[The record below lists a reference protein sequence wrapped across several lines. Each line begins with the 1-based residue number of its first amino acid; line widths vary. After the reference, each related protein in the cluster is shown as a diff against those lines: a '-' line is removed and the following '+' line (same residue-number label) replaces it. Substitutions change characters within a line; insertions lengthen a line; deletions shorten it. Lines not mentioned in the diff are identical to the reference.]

1 MLYVDVDVDVV
12 VDVDYRLLYGY
23 LCDPEGIHMLVMG
36 EDVGPEPISDTQF
49 FSLGKTVSSSEKF
62 M

>member
-1 MLYVDVDVDVV
+1 MLYVDVD

>member
-1 MLYVDVDVDVV
+1 MDVDVD

-36 EDVGPEPISDTQF
+36 EDVGPEQISDTQF